1 MKKELNSTKV
11 RRILKAAFITV
22 SLVLF
27 LSMLVGTSDL
37 ESIGTAVSN
46 AFAVLFGL
54 MVASLAA
61 TVARSVVKIPS
72 PSKKLLIIVSVS
84 CGAGF
89 IFGALISGFVLKLVF
104 SIGLIVG
111 IIGIVAGIFA
121 YLAAYS
127 TAMVVFAGNLAQG
140 ALSFATEE
148 NGMAADLRKSIQ
160 NDEKGFKTA
169 GFWKAISDLEK
180 EEHSK

>member
-1 MKKELNSTKV
+1 M
-11 RRILKAAFITV
+11 
-22 SLVLF
+22 
-27 LSMLVGTSDL
+27 GTSDL

-72 PSKKLLIIVSVS
+72 PSKKLLIIVSVA

-89 IFGALISGFVLKLVF
+89 IFGALISGFVLKLAF
-104 SIGLIVG
+104 SIGLIMG
-111 IIGIVAGIFA
+111 IISIVSGIFA
-121 YLAAYS
+121 YLAAYGA
-127 TAMVVFAGNLAQG
+127 TMAVFAGNLTLG

-148 NGMAADLRKSIQ
+148 SGMAADLRKSIQ
-160 NDEKGFKTA
+160 NDEKGFATA
-169 GFWKAISDLEK
+169 GFWDAISDLEK
-180 EEHSK
+180 EERSK